1 MVGSAVARSA
11 PSLAKL
17 EQRLLE
23 HLDDLDHWQVYA
35 DALAQAGDPR
45 AELVSIGVSLARG
58 EGKRKQLERREQ
70 ALLEANAD
78 AWFGKLASDDAWR
91 EAFGFTLEQGFF
103 GRIKL
108 WIDYDHKDTDISK
121 PLAYA
126 LAHPSCKFLRQL
138 DLGLPNAEGSGDYA
152 ACIKAIVKQ
161 GELPSLRSL
170 TIGDFEYPEES
181 EISWV
186 VVGNVGKLWE
196 VLPRIET
203 IVLRGAGIVL
213 GKPASTSLRSLSL
226 QTGGL
231 PRKAAEALAEAEL
244 PALEDL
250 SIWFGT
256 THYGGSCEGRQIP
269 KILANKSFKR
279 LRSLALANADFADD
293 IASELARAKLP
304 RALERLDLSMGTMSD
319 VGGQAL
325 LDAAGKL
332 ADVELRLDGNYLSTA
347 MCTRLREALPKCVT
361 GKQRRG
367 DADARYVAVGE

>member
-1 MVGSAVARSA
+1 LRVARSA

-17 EQRLLE
+17 EQRLLD
-23 HLDDLDHWQVYA
+23 HLDDLDQWEVYA

-45 AELVSIGVSLARG
+45 SELVSLGVALARG

-70 ALLEANAD
+70 ALLEAHAD
-78 AWFGKLASDDAWR
+78 AWFGKLAGDDAWR
-91 EAFGFTLEQGFF
+91 EAFGYTLEQGFF

-126 LAHPSCKFLRQL
+126 LAHPSGKFLRQL
-138 DLGLPNAEGSGDYA
+138 DLGLPNAEGSGDYS
-152 ACIKAIVKQ
+152 ACIKAIAKQ
-161 GELPSLRSL
+161 GGIPSLRSL

-186 VVGNVGKLWE
+186 TVGNVGKLWAL
-196 VLPRIET
+196 LPRVET
-203 IVLRGAGIVL
+203 VVLRGAGIVL
-213 GKPASTSLRSLSL
+213 GELASTSLRSLSL

-231 PRKAAEALAEAEL
+231 PHKAATALAEAKL
-244 PALEDL
+244 PALEEL

-256 THYGGSCEGRQIP
+256 TYYGGSCRGRQIP
-269 KILANKSFKR
+269 EILANKSFKR
-279 LRSLALANADFADD
+279 LRVLALANADFADE
-293 IASELARAKLP
+293 IAGEVARTKLP
-304 RALERLDLSMGTMSD
+304 RSLERLDLSMGTMSD

-325 LDAAGKL
+325 LDAAAKL
-332 ADVELRLDGNYLSTA
+332 ADVELQLDGNYLSTG
-347 MCTRLREALPKCVT
+347 MCKRLREALPKCVP

-367 DADARYVAVGE
+367 DDDSRYVTVGE